1 MKLPL
6 EITFRN
12 VVRTPEMEERIRAK
26 AAKLD
31 RFYDRI
37 TGCRVVIESPHK
49 HHNKG
54 NVFHVR
60 IEVSVPG
67 DELIVNRDPEKN
79 RKHEDLG
86 IALRDAFAAALYHL
100 TLLRQQCK
108 VTTGS
113 IVCLIPGGA
122 GGQERRLISAEYLRT
137 SCGS

>member
-12 VVRTPEMEERIRAK
+12 VVRTPEMEEKIRAK

-37 TGCRVVIESPHK
+37 TGCRVVVEAPHK

-54 NVFHVR
+54 NSYHVR

-67 DELIVNRDPEKN
+67 DELIVNRDPPN
-79 RKHEDLG
+79 PDHEDLG
-86 IALRDAFAAALYHL
+86 IALRDAFAAAQ
-100 TLLRQQCK
+100 RQLQSFASR
-108 VTTGS
+108 TNPSQSGTH
-113 IVCLIPGGA
+113 
-122 GGQERRLISAEYLRT
+122 RRISDQLPT
-137 SCGS
+137 V